1 MEIFFENIIPP
12 ITQKFRLVLPKWTNF
27 NNCKWLKNR
36 VCNCFLV
43 LKYTKKTWFHEFSYC
58 LRDFVKILTKSFFY
72 HSAYWASAFLT
83 IWTSRRSMCWSC
95 IIWFHE
101 KKLYSD
107 PNLNSPILNHLKL
120 TKMLKW
126 QFWRDWLDLGHWR
139 QISIARIFLVKLYK
153 SNLIW
158 KLYSAP
164 NLNSPNKNYTFTGNC
179 LYLRICTQY
188 YTFIS
193 VLSM

>member
-1 MEIFFENIIPP
+1 MPNMLVKISDDPRKFMNFSILWEKKKLRNFFLKNIIPP
-12 ITQKFRLVLPKWTNF
+12 IRKTQKFRLVLPKWTNF
-27 NNCKWLKNR
+27 KNCKWSKNR

-107 PNLNSPILNHLKL
+107 PNLNSPQFF
-120 TKMLKW
+120 TK
-126 QFWRDWLDLGHWR
+126 
-139 QISIARIFLVKLYK
+139 
-153 SNLIW
+153 W
-158 KLYSAP
+158 KLKKG
-164 NLNSPNKNYTFTGNC
+164 LVRFWT
-179 LYLRICTQY
+179 LYGKYQ
-188 YTFIS
+188 
-193 VLSM
+193 